1 MPSRLML
8 VRVTWVW
15 QSNSPGSRWRPATS
29 TASSPSSPG
38 PTSRM
43 RPSSTSRSAS
53 AGGAPVPS
61 KTRPPR
67 SSVLVIGGSLP
78 GPGRS
83 TRRLPV
89 LALAGPLGREQVVG
103 QADHVAP
110 GVGHLDQPAGAQLAG
125 LPEQGHPGR
134 GQGLAGRPGVGDL
147 QPQPR
152 RRPRRP
158 RGHVTGPH
166 DQAGLLVAEPEP
178 DHPGVGEVELH
189 PEPEPAGVEPLGDL
203 QVAHVH
209 QHVVQAEHG
218 DLAHGEHESGGR
230 GARQGGP
237 GLTIPTGSRHQGPEQ
252 AASPRPPGRSVPVP
266 PDPYERLQA
275 ARTAV
280 KALKDER
287 STLAMRLAELAKGS
301 DEEALVEASMRL
313 DALPTELLRA
323 ELKLARA
330 DRQAARATLQ
340 AAEASLARALAN
352 VCDLAPLPDAT
363 VKEKLERAA
372 GSGDE
377 DAPEDE
383 QADGDEQAPAETPG
397 LVDAAKQRRGADEQ
411 WVRECRLAVERAEQR
426 VRALEAR
433 VAEAGRPE
441 PDEPAH
447 RAFAKR
453 TTEARG
459 AIEQAR
465 TANGQAELDL
475 IHATELAKVALDGL
489 LAARG
494 GADWRALEHARR
506 ARADAAAAV
515 GPAWEA
521 LRCAGLRIA
530 RADYELDRLV
540 EEWLAGRP

>member
-1 MPSRLML
+1 
-8 VRVTWVW
+8 
-15 QSNSPGSRWRPATS
+15 
-29 TASSPSSPG
+29 
-38 PTSRM
+38 
-43 RPSSTSRSAS
+43 
-53 AGGAPVPS
+53 
-61 KTRPPR
+61 
-67 SSVLVIGGSLP
+67 
-78 GPGRS
+78 
-83 TRRLPV
+83 
-89 LALAGPLGREQVVG
+89 
-103 QADHVAP
+103 
-110 GVGHLDQPAGAQLAG
+110 
-125 LPEQGHPGR
+125 
-134 GQGLAGRPGVGDL
+134 
-147 QPQPR
+147 
-152 RRPRRP
+152 
-158 RGHVTGPH
+158 
-166 DQAGLLVAEPEP
+166 
-178 DHPGVGEVELH
+178 
-189 PEPEPAGVEPLGDL
+189 
-203 QVAHVH
+203 
-209 QHVVQAEHG
+209 
-218 DLAHGEHESGGR
+218 
-230 GARQGGP
+230 
-237 GLTIPTGSRHQGPEQ
+237 
-252 AASPRPPGRSVPVP
+252 VP

-287 STLAMRLAELAKGS
+287 SMLAVRLVDLAKAS

-352 VCDLAPLPDAT
+352 VRDVEPLPDAT

-383 QADGDEQAPAETPG
+383 QADGDDQAPAETPG

-475 IHATELAKVALDGL
+475 MHATELAKVALDGL
-489 LAARG
+489 LAARA
-494 GADWRALEHARR
+494 GADWRALEHARA
-506 ARADAAAAV
+506 ARADAAAGV

-530 RADYELDRLV
+530 RAEYELDRLV
-540 EEWLAGRP
+540 EEWVSSRP

>member
-1 MPSRLML
+1 
-8 VRVTWVW
+8 
-15 QSNSPGSRWRPATS
+15 
-29 TASSPSSPG
+29 
-38 PTSRM
+38 
-43 RPSSTSRSAS
+43 
-53 AGGAPVPS
+53 
-61 KTRPPR
+61 
-67 SSVLVIGGSLP
+67 
-78 GPGRS
+78 
-83 TRRLPV
+83 
-89 LALAGPLGREQVVG
+89 
-103 QADHVAP
+103 
-110 GVGHLDQPAGAQLAG
+110 
-125 LPEQGHPGR
+125 
-134 GQGLAGRPGVGDL
+134 
-147 QPQPR
+147 
-152 RRPRRP
+152 
-158 RGHVTGPH
+158 
-166 DQAGLLVAEPEP
+166 
-178 DHPGVGEVELH
+178 
-189 PEPEPAGVEPLGDL
+189 
-203 QVAHVH
+203 
-209 QHVVQAEHG
+209 
-218 DLAHGEHESGGR
+218 
-230 GARQGGP
+230 
-237 GLTIPTGSRHQGPEQ
+237 
-252 AASPRPPGRSVPVP
+252 VP

-287 STLAMRLAELAKGS
+287 SMLAVRLVDLAKAS

-352 VCDLAPLPDAT
+352 VRDVEPLPDAT

-475 IHATELAKVALDGL
+475 MHATELAKVALDGL
-489 LAARG
+489 LAARA
-494 GADWRALEHARR
+494 GADWRALERARA
-506 ARADAAAAV
+506 ARADAAAGV

-530 RADYELDRLV
+530 RATYELDRLV
-540 EEWLAGRP
+540 EEWVSSRP

>member
-1 MPSRLML
+1 
-8 VRVTWVW
+8 
-15 QSNSPGSRWRPATS
+15 
-29 TASSPSSPG
+29 
-38 PTSRM
+38 
-43 RPSSTSRSAS
+43 
-53 AGGAPVPS
+53 
-61 KTRPPR
+61 
-67 SSVLVIGGSLP
+67 
-78 GPGRS
+78 
-83 TRRLPV
+83 
-89 LALAGPLGREQVVG
+89 
-103 QADHVAP
+103 
-110 GVGHLDQPAGAQLAG
+110 
-125 LPEQGHPGR
+125 
-134 GQGLAGRPGVGDL
+134 
-147 QPQPR
+147 
-152 RRPRRP
+152 
-158 RGHVTGPH
+158 
-166 DQAGLLVAEPEP
+166 
-178 DHPGVGEVELH
+178 
-189 PEPEPAGVEPLGDL
+189 
-203 QVAHVH
+203 
-209 QHVVQAEHG
+209 
-218 DLAHGEHESGGR
+218 
-230 GARQGGP
+230 
-237 GLTIPTGSRHQGPEQ
+237 
-252 AASPRPPGRSVPVP
+252 VP

-287 STLAMRLAELAKGS
+287 SMLAVRLVDLAKAS

-352 VCDLAPLPDAT
+352 VRDVEPLPDAT

-377 DAPEDE
+377 AAPADE
-383 QADGDEQAPAETPG
+383 PADGDEESPVETPG
-397 LVDAAKQRRGADEQ
+397 LADAAKDRRGADEQ
-411 WVRECRLAVERAEQR
+411 WVRECRLAVDRAEQR

-475 IHATELAKVALDGL
+475 MHATELAKVALDGL
-489 LAARG
+489 LAARA
-494 GADWRALEHARR
+494 GADWRALEHARA
-506 ARADAAAAV
+506 ARADAAAGV

-530 RADYELDRLV
+530 RAEYELDRLV
-540 EEWLAGRP
+540 EEWVSSRP

>member
-1 MPSRLML
+1 M
-8 VRVTWVW
+8 
-15 QSNSPGSRWRPATS
+15 
-29 TASSPSSPG
+29 
-38 PTSRM
+38 
-43 RPSSTSRSAS
+43 
-53 AGGAPVPS
+53 
-61 KTRPPR
+61 
-67 SSVLVIGGSLP
+67 
-78 GPGRS
+78 
-83 TRRLPV
+83 
-89 LALAGPLGREQVVG
+89 
-103 QADHVAP
+103 
-110 GVGHLDQPAGAQLAG
+110 
-125 LPEQGHPGR
+125 
-134 GQGLAGRPGVGDL
+134 
-147 QPQPR
+147 
-152 RRPRRP
+152 
-158 RGHVTGPH
+158 
-166 DQAGLLVAEPEP
+166 
-178 DHPGVGEVELH
+178 
-189 PEPEPAGVEPLGDL
+189 
-203 QVAHVH
+203 
-209 QHVVQAEHG
+209 
-218 DLAHGEHESGGR
+218 
-230 GARQGGP
+230 
-237 GLTIPTGSRHQGPEQ
+237 
-252 AASPRPPGRSVPVP
+252 P

-287 STLAMRLAELAKGS
+287 SMLAVRLVDLAKAS

-330 DRQAARATLQ
+330 DRQAAKATLQ

-352 VCDLAPLPDAT
+352 VRDVEPLPDAT

-372 GSGDE
+372 GSDDE

-383 QADGDEQAPAETPG
+383 QADGDEPAPAETPG
-397 LVDAAKQRRGADEQ
+397 LADAAKQRRGADEQ

-475 IHATELAKVALDGL
+475 MHATELAKVALDGL
-489 LAARG
+489 LAARA
-494 GADWRALEHARR
+494 GADWRALEYARA
-506 ARADAAAAV
+506 ARADAAAGV

-530 RADYELDRLV
+530 RATYELDRLV
-540 EEWLAGRP
+540 EEWVSSRP

>member
-1 MPSRLML
+1 
-8 VRVTWVW
+8 
-15 QSNSPGSRWRPATS
+15 
-29 TASSPSSPG
+29 
-38 PTSRM
+38 
-43 RPSSTSRSAS
+43 
-53 AGGAPVPS
+53 
-61 KTRPPR
+61 
-67 SSVLVIGGSLP
+67 
-78 GPGRS
+78 
-83 TRRLPV
+83 
-89 LALAGPLGREQVVG
+89 
-103 QADHVAP
+103 
-110 GVGHLDQPAGAQLAG
+110 
-125 LPEQGHPGR
+125 
-134 GQGLAGRPGVGDL
+134 
-147 QPQPR
+147 
-152 RRPRRP
+152 
-158 RGHVTGPH
+158 
-166 DQAGLLVAEPEP
+166 
-178 DHPGVGEVELH
+178 
-189 PEPEPAGVEPLGDL
+189 
-203 QVAHVH
+203 
-209 QHVVQAEHG
+209 
-218 DLAHGEHESGGR
+218 
-230 GARQGGP
+230 
-237 GLTIPTGSRHQGPEQ
+237 
-252 AASPRPPGRSVPVP
+252 VP

-287 STLAMRLAELAKGS
+287 AMLALRLTELAKGS

-313 DALPTELLRA
+313 DVLPIELLRA

-352 VCDLAPLPDAT
+352 VRDVEPLPDAT

-372 GSGDE
+372 
-377 DAPEDE
+377 EDE
-383 QADGDEQAPAETPG
+383 SGPGDGDQDGGAEEGAREGEPAPRETPG
-397 LVDAAKQRRGADEQ
+397 LAEAVKARRGADEQ

-426 VRALEAR
+426 IRALEAAL
-433 VAEAGRPE
+433 AEAGRPD
-441 PDEPAH
+441 PDESAH

-494 GADWRALEHARR
+494 GVDWRALEHARQG
-506 ARADAAAAV
+506 RADAAAAV